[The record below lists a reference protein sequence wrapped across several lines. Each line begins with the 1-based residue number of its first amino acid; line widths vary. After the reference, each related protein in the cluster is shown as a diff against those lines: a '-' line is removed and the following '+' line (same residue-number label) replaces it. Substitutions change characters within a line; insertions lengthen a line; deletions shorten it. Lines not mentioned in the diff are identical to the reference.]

1 MCVCVRACVRSC
13 VCVCVSVRACMRV
26 CVLMYIRCGAIDWS
40 DLCLGTFPC
49 HTYLL
54 LLLLE
59 DSYIRYVQLDRNDE
73 VHRVYEE
80 ALFM

>member
-1 MCVCVRACVRSC
+1 MCVCACVRVCVRACMC
-13 VCVCVSVRACMRV
+13 V
-26 CVLMYIRCGAIDWS
+26 CVLMSIRCGAIGWS
-40 DLCLGTFPC
+40 DFCFWTFPC

-59 DSYIRYVQLDRNDE
+59 ENYIRYFQLDRNDE

-80 ALFM
+80 ARLV